1 MSEKSNTVTVLK
13 IRKYLKNQ
21 QHLQKEK
28 FMKIKVVILLLISVL
43 MTACGREDYGKKQRG
58 ELNTVAVSEEIRVN
72 NSEDLE
78 SFEEE
83 NKSIT
88 NTTEEEGGEY
98 QTEQQYSN
106 ASICFE
112 YPAEWEL
119 EEHQGEDGC
128 CVRISAPNE
137 EDGTAYELVQG
148 EAWRVNYDYT
158 KEDYAQFLSEK
169 YIGLEISDLS
179 SVMIDGYDA
188 KKLQFIFEENERK
201 YEGRK
206 YMVIVDLVSFE
217 FTYVYPCEKA
227 SKYEKEDEKILK
239 TIYFN

>member
-1 MSEKSNTVTVLK
+1 
-13 IRKYLKNQ
+13 
-21 QHLQKEK
+21 
-28 FMKIKVVILLLISVL
+28 MKIKVVILLLISVL
-43 MTACGREDYGKKQRG
+43 MTACGREDYGKKQWG

-137 EDGTAYELVQG
+137 EDGTAFELVQG

-158 KEDYAQFLSEK
+158 KEDYSLKIYHLEMRDDTVEHFNEDLDFLEGYLERPDQTPHYYYIEEGEVVAQQMGYTSLNPDRFWEWAES
-169 YIGLEISDLS
+169 IGIE
-179 SVMIDGYDA
+179 
-188 KKLQFIFEENERK
+188 
-201 YEGRK
+201 
-206 YMVIVDLVSFE
+206 
-217 FTYVYPCEKA
+217 
-227 SKYEKEDEKILK
+227 
-239 TIYFN
+239 